1 MNNSGIC
8 SKTNIFSIDY
18 LIHHN
23 IVVSNMLSIIRYVCI
38 ERPETLDK
46 DQSHSTDKSL
56 LCEKCAQIYKFL
68 GFDYSC
74 RHQQNIWMFFKQI
87 CFCNVV
93 LKRFKTRFLITNI
106 AYSLIL
112 YCLDKENFH
121 IKICIQYFYPSS
133 SIKNVSKYP
142 TK

>member
-1 MNNSGIC
+1 M
-8 SKTNIFSIDY
+8 
-18 LIHHN
+18 IHHN

-46 DQSHSTDKSL
+46 DQSHSTDISL
-56 LCEKCAQIYKFL
+56 LCEKCAQIYKIL

-74 RHQQNIWMFFKQI
+74 LHQQNIWMFFKQI

-106 AYSLIL
+106 AYSFIL
-112 YCLDKENFH
+112 YCLDKDNFH
-121 IKICIQYFYPSS
+121 IKIFIFSTPIRVIQLSRH
-133 SIKNVSKYP
+133 KQTLN